1 MDHDRDDTIPKDAL
15 AEQPL
20 RHGSGDYDS
29 DDGYADEDDELGDEL
44 TADDY
49 TDDDYVEDE
58 GGEEALAAATADDA
72 EAAPP
77 AAGPR
82 FSGRLRA
89 ARERLPQYLWPLA
102 PAAIAAARLPRRLR
116 SWRYFKTSVVVT
128 AVAAVFLVA
137 AAPLTSRDYRTN
149 LELKSMRRTVDHAQR
164 KLAVS
169 APVEEKKLRP
179 LIAEAERLT
188 LAEKVRGNGYQ
199 GRPAADAWGQAFDQ
213 ARRAVG
219 TVRDV
224 EEKAAKRWKE
234 LSPKAKLAV
243 EKSRKLVATTPGMAR
258 SSTRNLERAQSQWAT
273 AQSFAAKGR
282 FDKAVEAA
290 TIVLE
295 ATDHIQDRWDSI
307 HDRYDEPGHLRQ
319 WRAWTDA
326 TIAESRQRTTVLIDK
341 LKRRLTVYKDG
352 KEVATFRAE
361 LGSRGL
367 ERKLHSG
374 DKATPEGRYKVVAVK
389 DHGQSKYYRAFLL
402 NYPNGEDQARF
413 NSAKKKGQVPV
424 RAGIG
429 SLIEIHGDGGQGKDW
444 TDGCVAVTNQEMD
457 RLFRW
462 VGHGTPVTIVGTVP
476 EGRRGS

>member
-1 MDHDRDDTIPKDAL
+1 MDHDRDDNTPEDVL

-20 RHGSGDYDS
+20 RHGAGDYDG
-29 DDGYADEDDELGDEL
+29 DDTYADEDDELGDEL
-44 TADDY
+44 TADDF
-49 TDDDYVEDE
+49 TDDDYVADE
-58 GGEEALAAATADDA
+58 GGQDPLAAN
-72 EAAPP
+72 
-77 AAGPR
+77 AAGQPASAGSFR
-82 FSGRLRA
+82 RLRA

-102 PAAIAAARLPRRLR
+102 PAALAAAKLPRRLR
-116 SWRYFKTSVVVT
+116 SWRYFKTTVVVGSL
-128 AVAAVFLVA
+128 AAVFLVA
-137 AAPLTSRDYRTN
+137 AAPLTSRDYRSN
-149 LELKSMRRTVDHAQR
+149 LELKTLRRSVDLAQR
-164 KLAVS
+164 NLAVS
-169 APVEEKKLRP
+169 SPVDEKKLRP

-188 LAEKVRGNGYQ
+188 MAEKVRGKGYQ
-199 GRPAADAWGQAFDQ
+199 GRPAAEAWGQALEQ
-213 ARRAVG
+213 TRRAVSA
-219 TVRDV
+219 VRDT
-224 EEKAAKRWKE
+224 EAKAALRWKE

-243 EKSRKLVATTPGMAR
+243 EKSRKLVETTPGMSR

-282 FDKAVEAA
+282 HDKAVEAA
-290 TIVLE
+290 LVVIE
-295 ATDHIQDRWDSI
+295 ATSHIQQRWDNI
-307 HDRYDEPGHLRQ
+307 HERYDEPGHLRQ
-319 WRAWTDA
+319 WRTWTDA

-341 LKRRLTVYKDG
+341 LNRKLMVYKDG
-352 KEVATFRAE
+352 KEIASFRAE

-389 DHGQSKYYRAFLL
+389 DHGQSKYYRAFLI
-402 NYPNGEDQARF
+402 NYPNSEDQARF
-413 NSAKKKGQVPV
+413 SSAKKKGQVPT